1 MERFDIFNAKQNH
14 DTEPVPS
21 VETATAATK
30 TNGHTQSRSSSASEV
45 GVKREAE
52 PSDSEDDT
60 VYDAPPK
67 KKRKDNSKD
76 IAKETDAEI
85 AARLQA
91 QEDRAARP
99 TRGAAPRKAAPA
111 KKKKTPK
118 KKTAARV
125 TGSDDSD
132 VEDGGGTGR
141 KVNRETGFH
150 KPMNLSATAA
160 EFFGVPQVSSRIYPQ
175 LYQPL
180 THVDSFLGP
189 KLRSRSGHT
198 SKIDNYRTRVTSA
211 TSFAMT
217 SSRPCSNKTRYIC
230 FR

>member
-1 MERFDIFNAKQNH
+1 MERFDIFNAKQS
-14 DTEPVPS
+14 TEPVPS
-21 VETATAATK
+21 VENVAPATK
-30 TNGHTQSRSSSASEV
+30 TNGHTQSTSSSASET
-45 GVKREAE
+45 GVKREAG
-52 PSDSEDDT
+52 PSDSEDDV

-76 IAKETDAEI
+76 TVKETDAEI

-99 TRGAAPRKAAPA
+99 TRGAAPRKTAPA

-160 EFFGVPQVSSRIYPQ
+160 EFFGVPQVSPVTDRTIAALITDKP
-175 LYQPL
+175 
-180 THVDSFLGP
+180 DSFLDL
-189 KLRSRSGHT
+189 KSRSRCGHI
-198 SKIDNYRTRVTSA
+198 SKIDSCRMRAINVI
-211 TSFAMT
+211 SFATT
-217 SSRPCSNKTRYIC
+217 S
-230 FR
+230 

>member
-1 MERFDIFNAKQNH
+1 MQAAIKQLIMERFDIFNARQN
-14 DTEPVPS
+14 TEPVPS
-21 VETATAATK
+21 VETTAVTTK
-30 TNGHTQSRSSSASEV
+30 TNGHAQSRSSSASEA

-52 PSDSEDDT
+52 PSDSEDDV

-76 IAKETDAEI
+76 VAKETDAEI

-91 QEDRAARP
+91 LEDRAARP
-99 TRGAAPRKAAPA
+99 TRGAAPRKAVPA

-132 VEDGGGTGR
+132 VEDGGGSTR

-160 EFFGVPQVSSRIYPQ
+160 EFFGVPQVSP
-175 LYQPL
+175 
-180 THVDSFLGP
+180 
-189 KLRSRSGHT
+189 
-198 SKIDNYRTRVTSA
+198 
-211 TSFAMT
+211 
-217 SSRPCSNKTRYIC
+217 
-230 FR
+230 